1 MSGFVGSRAR
11 KKRRNLYLTFFLIVF
26 ISIFF
31 YFLPQ
36 LQIIN
41 TAIIPNDNIIPNP
54 IDDLNSLASQ
64 VEELELNLFNKDQK
78 IKFRDGEI
86 TSLKTELK
94 NKQLEYES
102 IILEIKEIKNE
113 YNTLLSDNENLISSS
128 KYDLLQDNFTKLN
141 IENDKN
147 ISKINNLN
155 KKIEELNMNLAKTND
170 LIAENQQLKQNAKD
184 LFNKNIQLENNISD
198 IKNRINEQEIEI
210 KLLVDQINKLKDKSH
225 HGG

>member
-36 LQIIN
+36 LQIRN

-184 LFNKNIQLENNISD
+184 LFNKNIQLENNISE

-210 KLLVDQINKLKDKSH
+210 KVLMRKCIF
-225 HGG
+225 